1 MKWRLFCYY
10 FWLLAFLLAIFAMMY
25 EIVVWRWWGWPVFF
39 LILSLHNWKNFDF
52 YGLLIAEEIDK
63 QIFEQEKKCVIV
75 SEKS

>member
-1 MKWRLFCYY
+1 MPH
-10 FWLLAFLLAIFAMMY
+10 I
-25 EIVVWRWWGWPVFF
+25 
-39 LILSLHNWKNFDF
+39 F